1 MSDKPLDPLAPDY
14 KQRFE
19 ERLMAEAERITL
31 RELREYA
38 DQAQRNQFY
47 DDDRFIPMRFVE
59 WLMGNTVLGFLVTP
73 MNDQGGDVVW
83 KYNETR
89 GIFEN
94 TGIPWIEQ
102 LLQHML
108 GDDCT
113 GARQKEVIKQVK
125 VKTYVDPREFVPEP
139 GIVVMQNG
147 CYNIFTKKFGAHSPR
162 YKAKAQ
168 IPVTYDPEADCPR
181 FKQFLSEVIP
191 DQVEFYREWMG
202 YHLLRDYRY
211 QRCVILVGDGDNGK
225 STLLNVQTALLGPD
239 NTTSLSLY
247 KLSTNR
253 FAVAELDGML
263 GNIAADIGPDEL
275 RHTGTIKMLTGGDW
289 MSVERKNRDPF
300 QMKNSAKLT
309 FSCNQLPRTPD
320 ETLAFFKRFIVI
332 VFDKVILKKDQDSK
346 LLDVLSSETELSGI
360 FNWALVGLN
369 RALERGSLR
378 EPDEV
383 MEKRELYMAMSDP
396 VNGFC
401 NNFIVESHECFEIK
415 QDVIKAF
422 YSYCREKGFIP
433 LSERKFVEQF
443 KKTVFVRESRL
454 TLYTEEHPGGERFRV
469 WRGVELVGD
478 VSKTVYS
485 KTRDGSV
492 PGNPDVQGL
501 QTHLDSSCRYTGI
514 VDHGH
519 GGQTGQD
526 PREKNED
533 LGSGGGF

>member
-1 MSDKPLDPLAPDY
+1 MK
-14 KQRFE
+14 
-19 ERLMAEAERITL
+19 
-31 RELREYA
+31 
-38 DQAQRNQFY
+38 
-47 DDDRFIPMRFVE
+47 FVD
-59 WLMGNTVLGFLVTP
+59 WLMGNTVLGFLATP
-73 MNDQGGDVVW
+73 MNDQGGDVIW
-83 KYNETR
+83 KYNESR

-108 GDDCT
+108 GNDCT

-125 VKTYVDPREFVPEP
+125 VKTYVDPREFTPEP
-139 GIVVMQNG
+139 GIVVLKNG
-147 CYNIFTKKFGAHSPR
+147 CYNILKDQFGIHSPT

-181 FKQFLSEVIP
+181 FIKFLEEVIP
-191 DQVEFYREWMG
+191 NQVEFYQEWMG
-202 YHLLRDYRY
+202 YHLLRDYRF

-225 STLLNVQTALLGPD
+225 STLLNVQSALLGPD

-253 FAVAELDGML
+253 FAVAELDGKIA
-263 GNIAADIGPDEL
+263 NIAADIGPDEL

-332 VFDKVILKKDQDSK
+332 LFDKVIPKEDQDSR
-346 LLDVLSSETELSGI
+346 LFEVLSSEEEMSGI
-360 FNWALVGLN
+360 FNWALIGLF
-369 RALERGSLR
+369 RALERGHLQ

-383 MEKRELYMAMSDP
+383 RERRELYMAMSDP

-401 NNFIVESHECFEIK
+401 NTYIEESHENIEIK

-433 LSERKFVEQF
+433 LSERKFIEQF
-443 KKTVFVRESRL
+443 KKTVFVRENRL
-454 TLYTEEHPGGERFRV
+454 TLYTKDHPKGERFRV
-469 WRGVELVGD
+469 WRGVELVGGFD
-478 VSKTVYS
+478 
-485 KTRDGSV
+485 KTRFTVKREKSN
-492 PGNPDVQGL
+492 PNNPDVQGL
-501 QTHLDSSCRYTGI
+501 QTRLENSVKDSKI

-519 GGQTGQD
+519 SGRTGHESD
-526 PREKNED
+526 ENRGD
-533 LGSGGGF
+533 S

>member
-1 MSDKPLDPLAPDY
+1 MDKPLDPLAPDY

-38 DQAQRNQFY
+38 DQEQRNQFY
-47 DDDRFIPMRFVE
+47 DDDRFVPMRFVE
-59 WLMGNTVLGFLVTP
+59 WLMGNTVLGFLATP
-73 MNDQGGDVVW
+73 MNDRGGDVVW
-83 KYNETR
+83 KYNESR

-102 LLQHML
+102 LMQHML

-113 GARQKEVIKQVK
+113 GARQKEVIKQIK
-125 VKTYVDPREFVPEP
+125 VKTYVDPRMFTPEP
-139 GIVVMQNG
+139 GIVVMRNG
-147 CYNIFTKKFGAHSPR
+147 CYNIYTKKFGLHSPT

-168 IPVTYDPEADCPR
+168 IPVIYDPDAECPR
-181 FKQFLSEVIP
+181 FKQFIEEVIP
-191 DQVEFYREWMG
+191 SQTEFYREWIG
-202 YHLLRDYRY
+202 YHLLRDYRF

-239 NTTSLSLY
+239 NVTSLSLY

-253 FAVAELDGML
+253 FAVAELDGKL
-263 GNIAADIGPDEL
+263 GNVTADIGPDEL

-289 MSVERKNRDPF
+289 MNVERKNRDPF

-309 FSCNQLPRTPD
+309 FSCNQLPKTPD

-332 VFDKVILKKDQDSK
+332 VFDKVIPKEKQDTK
-346 LLDVLSSETELSGI
+346 LLDVLSSEAELSGI
-360 FNWALVGLN
+360 FNWALIGLH

-383 MEKRELYMAMSDP
+383 MERKELYLAMSDP

-422 YSYCREKGFIP
+422 HSYCREKGFVS
-433 LSERKFVEQF
+433 LSDRSFVEQF
-443 KKTVFVRESRL
+443 KKTVYVRESRL

-469 WRGVELVGD
+469 WRGLELVGEF
-478 VSKTVYS
+478 SKTEYCKEKGVF
-485 KTRDGSV
+485 V
-492 PGNPDVQGL
+492 PLVPVVQGP
-501 QTHLDSSCRYTGI
+501 QTRLEKGVEYSGI
-514 VDHGH
+514 VDHGQSGQ
-519 GGQTGQD
+519 GGH
-526 PREKNED
+526 ESEE
-533 LGSGGGF
+533 SGGGF

>member
-1 MSDKPLDPLAPDY
+1 MDLGRIPILDSPFDPTAPDY
-14 KQRFE
+14 KKRFV
-19 ERLMAEAERITL
+19 ERLQAEAERITL

-47 DDDRFIPMRFVE
+47 VDNRFVPMKFVE
-59 WLMGNTVLGFLVTP
+59 WLMGNTLLGFLVTP

-83 KYNETR
+83 KYNESR

-102 LLQHML
+102 LLQYML
-108 GDDCT
+108 GHDCT

-125 VKTYVDPREFVPEP
+125 VKTYVNPREFTPEP
-139 GIVVMQNG
+139 GIVVLRNG
-147 CYNIFTKKFGAHSPR
+147 CYNIFKEHFGSHSPT

-168 IPVTYDPEADCPR
+168 IPVTYNPEATCPR
-181 FKQFLSEVIP
+181 FIKFLEEVIP
-191 DQVEFYREWMG
+191 NQVEFYQEWMG
-202 YHLLRDYRY
+202 YHLLRDYRF

-253 FAVAELDGML
+253 FAVAELDGKIA
-263 GNIAADIGPDEL
+263 NIAADIGPNEL
-275 RHTGTIKMLTGGDW
+275 RHTGTIKMLSGGDW

-332 VFDKVILKKDQDSK
+332 LFDRVIPKEDQDTNLYK
-346 LLDVLSSETELSGI
+346 VLSSEEELSGL
-360 FNWALVGLN
+360 FNWAIVGLH
-369 RALERGSLR
+369 RALERGHLQ

-383 MEKRELYMAMSDP
+383 MERKELYLAMSDP

-401 NNFIVESHECFEIK
+401 NQHIVESHECFEIK

-422 YSYCREKGFIP
+422 HKYCREKGFIP
-433 LSERKFVEQF
+433 MSDRSFVEQL
-443 KKTVFVRESRL
+443 KKTVYVKESRIK
-454 TLYTEEHPGGERFRV
+454 LYTCEHPNGERFRV
-469 WRGVELVGD
+469 WKGIELVGD
-478 VSKTVYS
+478 VSKTDYS
-485 KTRDGSV
+485 TNKGDFVPAV
-492 PGNPDVQGL
+492 PGVHGS
-501 QTHLDSSCRYTGI
+501 QTRLEKGVKVGKI
-514 VDHGH
+514 VDHGQC
-519 GGQTGQD
+519 GQCGQ
-526 PREKNED
+526 E
-533 LGSGGGF
+533 SGDEG